1 MSEVNSLFAVGV
13 DLSVRDRFDQLHGA
27 LAVNAAVGDVIS
39 DVIVVVV
46 VVVVGLF
53 GFLFGLGFLPKL
65 DPILELFQLR
75 VLSLRFFLFLSF
87 FLILCFFPLFS
98 SPFFLSF
105 SFFIKF
111 SLLLSFSFFGF
122 RSKSISLF
130 LFELLLLDAFLSTKT
145 LLKEVLIIFLHFFTN
160 YMALF

>member
-1 MSEVNSLFAVGV
+1 MSEVNILFAVGV

-27 LAVNAAVGDVIS
+27 LAVDAPVGDVIS
-39 DVIVVVV
+39 DVISGVIVVVV
-46 VVVVGLF
+46 VVVVRLVGLF
-53 GFLFGLGFLPKL
+53 GFLFGVGFLPKL
-65 DPILELFQLR
+65 DPILELLQLR
-75 VLSLRFFLFLSF
+75 VLGLRFFLFLSF

-122 RSKSISLF
+122 RSKSISLY
-130 LFELLLLDAFLSTKT
+130 LFELLLLDSFLSTKT
-145 LLKEVLIIFLHFFTN
+145 LFKEGL
-160 YMALF
+160 